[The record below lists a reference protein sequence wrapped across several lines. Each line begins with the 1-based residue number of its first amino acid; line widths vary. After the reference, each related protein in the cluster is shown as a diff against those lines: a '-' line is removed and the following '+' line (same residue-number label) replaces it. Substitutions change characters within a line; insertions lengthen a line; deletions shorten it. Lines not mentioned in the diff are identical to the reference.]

1 LYVDVKNENEY
12 PLTGIKFPAIDTF
25 GQYET
30 LEKLFLKF
38 GLFEILFEN
47 RSGNDFDQ
55 IVEKF
60 FFSSLLSVE

>member
-1 LYVDVKNENEY
+1 MFHA
-12 PLTGIKFPAIDTF
+12 TDTF
-25 GQYET
+25 GQYDT

-55 IVEKF
+55 IVEI
-60 FFSSLLSVE
+60 FSFSFC

>member
-47 RSGNDFDQ
+47 RSCNDFDQ
-55 IVEKF
+55 IVENF
-60 FFSSLLSVE
+60 FFSFC